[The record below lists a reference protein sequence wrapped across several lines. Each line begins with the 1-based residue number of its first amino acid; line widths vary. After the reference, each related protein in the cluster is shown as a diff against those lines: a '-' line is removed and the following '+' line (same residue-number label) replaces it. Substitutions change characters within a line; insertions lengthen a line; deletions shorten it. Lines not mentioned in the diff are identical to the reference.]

1 MKTLYLLRHAK
12 SSWDDSS
19 LPDRKRPLEA
29 RGERDAER
37 MSKRWSHLAKKP
49 DLIVSSPAERAFATA
64 KVFAAALGYEIE
76 RVGVDDRLHG
86 AGVGVLITIVEALD
100 DKLKRVMLVG
110 HNPGLAELAHRFD
123 DGISQMPTCAL
134 AELRFDLE
142 SWAGI
147 GQAKPVHTVFD
158 SPRLSSK

>member
-19 LPDRKRPLEA
+19 LPERERPLEA
-29 RGERDAER
+29 RGERDAEK
-37 MSKRWSHLAKKP
+37 MSKRWSHVNKKP
-49 DLIVSSPAERAFATA
+49 DLIMSSPAERAFATA

-76 RVGVDDRLHG
+76 RVEFDDRLHG
-86 AGVGVLITIVEALD
+86 ADVDALITIVEALD

-110 HNPGLAELAHRFD
+110 HNPGFAELAHHFD
-123 DGISQMPTCAL
+123 GNISQMPTCAL
-134 AELRFDLE
+134 AELRFDVK
-142 SWAGI
+142 SWAAI